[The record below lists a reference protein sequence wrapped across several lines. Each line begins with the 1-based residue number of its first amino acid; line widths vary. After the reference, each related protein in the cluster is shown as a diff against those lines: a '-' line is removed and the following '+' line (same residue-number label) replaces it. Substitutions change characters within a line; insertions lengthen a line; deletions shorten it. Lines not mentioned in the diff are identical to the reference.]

1 MHKIFFLKI
10 NIQYIE
16 QHQYYQKFKVIIYHS
31 SPYPIALEVKK
42 LQHSLNLGQ

>member
-31 SPYPIALEVKK
+31 PPYPIALEIKK
-42 LQHSLNLGQ
+42 PQRSLNLRQ